1 MLPLAIVLLVGNLF
15 LMLTWLVY
23 ESTVK
28 SGDKTVLPDPGAITV
43 TGTVNHISP
52 GTQVRPGQDDLSLNR
67 KASEP
72 DAMPPSTEAPV
83 ATQDHL
89 AAPSAGGQV
98 ATDITLQPRSRPRS
112 KPRSKPPVPVKFLAG
127 SGKPGYRVQ
136 IFALTSDAAVRK
148 AWPRLQKAHPDLLGG
163 LKLKVVRTARGRRKG
178 IVYRMQVGTL
188 SSAAA
193 ARKLCD
199 RLRQRKLDCIIV
211 RS

>member
-1 MLPLAIVLLVGNLF
+1 
-15 LMLTWLVY
+15 

-28 SGDKTVLPDPGAITV
+28 SGDKTVLSDPGAITA

-52 GTQVRPGQDDLSLNR
+52 GTQVRPSQDDLSLNR
-67 KASEP
+67 KASDSGTP
-72 DAMPPSTEAPV
+72 QPSTEAPV

-89 AAPSAGGQV
+89 AAPPAGGQL
-98 ATDITLQPRSRPRS
+98 ATDITLQPQ
-112 KPRSKPPVPVKFLAG
+112 SKPPVPEKFRAG

-163 LKLKVVRTARGRRKG
+163 LNLKVVRTTRGPRKG

-193 ARKLCD
+193 ALKLCD
-199 RLRQRKLDCIIV
+199 RLRQRNLDCILV